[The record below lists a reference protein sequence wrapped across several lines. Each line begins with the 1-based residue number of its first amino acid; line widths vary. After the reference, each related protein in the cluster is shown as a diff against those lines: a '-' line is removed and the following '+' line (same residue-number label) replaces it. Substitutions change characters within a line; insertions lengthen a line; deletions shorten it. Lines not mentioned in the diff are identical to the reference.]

1 VFKVDDE
8 LLIAQQN
15 YYATIESTVRDI
27 GPRFQITLY
36 LLVNLP
42 DRSALKLEIKRFII
56 ASHLTATSL
65 LIH

>member
-15 YYATIESTVRDI
+15 YYAIESTVRDI

-56 ASHLTATSL
+56 ASHLTAGSL